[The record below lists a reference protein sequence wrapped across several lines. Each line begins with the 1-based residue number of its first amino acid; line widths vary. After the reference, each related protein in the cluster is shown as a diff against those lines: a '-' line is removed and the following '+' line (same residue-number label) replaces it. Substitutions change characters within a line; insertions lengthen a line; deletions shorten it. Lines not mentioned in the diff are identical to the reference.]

1 MHRSL
6 LPFVVGSA
14 FTLLAG
20 CGGDDSPTATQA
32 PTTTTPLTGA
42 CTLITAAD
50 VSALFASGIGPG
62 TATSTDDRCSL
73 DVVTANNAVR
83 GTILLAGSGIPF
95 ETAKQ
100 NAIGLGMTVTEI
112 DGIGDGAF
120 FTNDGEQYWVA
131 VGVGDNTYDAAVTF
145 RGGASPPPAD
155 QLQATLE
162 RLVAAYVATL

>member
-32 PTTTTPLTGA
+32 PTTTAPLTGA
-42 CTLITAAD
+42 CT
-50 VSALFASGIGPG
+50 
-62 TATSTDDRCSL
+62 
-73 DVVTANNAVR
+73 AVR
-83 GTILLAGSGIPF
+83 GTILLSGSGIPF

-162 RLVAAYVATL
+162 RLVAAYVATQ

>member
-1 MHRSL
+1 M
-6 LPFVVGSA
+6 
-14 FTLLAG
+14 
-20 CGGDDSPTATQA
+20 
-32 PTTTTPLTGA
+32 
-42 CTLITAAD
+42 
-50 VSALFASGIGPG
+50 
-62 TATSTDDRCSL
+62 